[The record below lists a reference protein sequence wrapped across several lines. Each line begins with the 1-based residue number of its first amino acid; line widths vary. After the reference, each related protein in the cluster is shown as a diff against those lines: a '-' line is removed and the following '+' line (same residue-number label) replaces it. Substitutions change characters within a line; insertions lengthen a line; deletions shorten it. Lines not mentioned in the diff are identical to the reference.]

1 MTITTT
7 DRLAGPFRG
16 DNETTE
22 WPFDFVVYD
31 KSHLR
36 VVLARDGQEYELIA
50 DSDYE
55 VELNDDQQDNP
66 GGFIRYPH
74 PDMDP
79 PGLPLTHQETLT
91 ITTVAPAVQ
100 TASFRSAGGFRPQ
113 TVEQRL
119 DYLTV
124 LVQQL
129 MERMARVPE
138 AGISDEHVNMY
149 LGTAAQRADR
159 FLAFDGQGNPLFV
172 NATNADPSLQDEF
185 ERIKESVEQ
194 LEELVEQLAPLAE
207 EVPELRSELDA
218 LQVSV
223 GALQAS
229 VASLASRMSDAETD
243 IGVLQSEVSNLVFEV
258 AQIDAAVGLLSS
270 SVSSLQST
278 VSSLSSSVSSLQS
291 SVSSLQS
298 SVSSLQSR
306 LSDAEAS
313 IVDLQFGAPVIPQV
327 TLDDPNA
334 AAANTAAIQ
343 AALNAAAGKNRV
355 YIPGRGVC
363 WINDTIVIPSNS
375 YVFGDGPDI
384 TILRMGA
391 TTPRENDLMRTGDAG
406 DPRENIVLRD
416 MTLDFN
422 EARWTV
428 TGGTGRRSVLSIV
441 NTKRMIVQRVNAYG
455 GHSHGIDIAAPTT
468 GRGHGVPTVYDPEG
482 CQFVWLEDCY
492 VRRCGDDN
500 VTTHQSSDIWI
511 TRVRSEDT
519 SGASV
524 PGNSN
529 CFEIDD
535 GSRNVFMKDCFAR
548 NGNYGLQIKGHED
561 APAPYNVQVDGMRIV
576 NCWGGVEIRHTGWY
590 SATQDVLYNTTTD
603 HNGQTITFTGA

>member
-1 MTITTT
+1 
-7 DRLAGPFRG
+7 
-16 DNETTE
+16 
-22 WPFDFVVYD
+22 
-31 KSHLR
+31 
-36 VVLARDGQEYELIA
+36 
-50 DSDYE
+50 
-55 VELNDDQQDNP
+55 
-66 GGFIRYPH
+66 
-74 PDMDP
+74 
-79 PGLPLTHQETLT
+79 
-91 ITTVAPAVQ
+91 
-100 TASFRSAGGFRPQ
+100 
-113 TVEQRL
+113 
-119 DYLTV
+119 
-124 LVQQL
+124 
-129 MERMARVPE
+129 
-138 AGISDEHVNMY
+138 
-149 LGTAAQRADR
+149 
-159 FLAFDGQGNPLFV
+159 
-172 NATNADPSLQDEF
+172 
-185 ERIKESVEQ
+185 
-194 LEELVEQLAPLAE
+194 
-207 EVPELRSELDA
+207 
-218 LQVSV
+218 
-223 GALQAS
+223 

-428 TGGTGRRSVLSIV
+428 TGGTGRRTVLSII

-511 TRVRSEDT
+511 PRVRSEDT

-603 HNGQTITFTGA
+603 HNGQTITFTGASPTARNLILNNISVIAPANLSGNAGVPGEAGYGLRLRSYENVIINNLLISDGTLDSGGDYAPVDPVITNLINIHGGARHITLRNTMVYGFKNHTFGATPPAAIVVGASVAGPIIFDGLTVIDGPTLVFGQREGAGLTVLDNYYLLGGHDEHMASVVILDGDARVGRGRIIGYGAT